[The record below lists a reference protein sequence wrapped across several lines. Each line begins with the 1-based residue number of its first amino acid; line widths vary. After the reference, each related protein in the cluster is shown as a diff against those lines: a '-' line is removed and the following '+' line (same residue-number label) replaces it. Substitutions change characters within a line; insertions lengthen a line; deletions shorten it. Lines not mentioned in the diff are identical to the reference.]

1 MSKGAAR
8 KGILVIISAASGAGK
23 STIIKRVMA
32 DDPNCVFAVSH
43 TTRPPRPNEVDGK
56 DYYFINDQDFD
67 DMVKADA
74 FAEWAV
80 VHGNRYGTSF
90 AEIERITAQEND
102 VIFEIDFQG
111 GCALM
116 RRFFEAATIFLL
128 FLLLVEVKQRLIDR
142 STDTDEVI
150 TRRIK
155 QARIEIATAGEYRY
169 LVFNDDLDEAV
180 AEVQAILRAERLRS
194 IRFPDK
200 IRELVAEP

>member
-111 GCALM
+111 GRALM
-116 RRFFEAATIFLL
+116 RRFPEAATIFLL
-128 FLLLVEVKQRLIDR
+128 PPSLAEVKQRLIDR
-142 STDTDEVI
+142 GTDTDEVI
-150 TRRIK
+150 ARRME

>member
-1 MSKGAAR
+1 LSKGAAR

-111 GCALM
+111 GRALM
-116 RRFFEAATIFLL
+116 RRFPEAATIFLL
-128 FLLLVEVKQRLIDR
+128 PPSLAEVKQRLIDR
-142 STDTDEVI
+142 GTDTDEVI
-150 TRRIK
+150 ARRME

-169 LVFNDDLDEAV
+169 LVFNDDLDVAV
-180 AEVQAILRAERLRS
+180 AEVQAILQAERLRS

>member
-111 GCALM
+111 GRALM
-116 RRFFEAATIFLL
+116 RRFPEAATIFLL
-128 FLLLVEVKQRLIDR
+128 PPSLAEVKQRLIDR
-142 STDTDEVI
+142 GTDTNEVI
-150 TRRIK
+150 ARRME

>member
-1 MSKGAAR
+1 LSKGAAR

-111 GCALM
+111 GRALM
-116 RRFFEAATIFLL
+116 RRFPEAATIFLL
-128 FLLLVEVKQRLIDR
+128 PPSLAEVKQRLIDR
-142 STDTDEVI
+142 GTDTDEVI
-150 TRRIK
+150 ARRME